1 MSRCAI
7 LKSAVKPKMP
17 ADAAIEIADAL
28 KAAKDGRLP
37 SNFYGEAT
45 GNLGDFFLTNFLVLI
60 FGRSGRTRSN

>member
-45 GNLGDFFLTNFLVLI
+45 GNLGEYFLIHLHILTF
-60 FGRSGRTRSN
+60 